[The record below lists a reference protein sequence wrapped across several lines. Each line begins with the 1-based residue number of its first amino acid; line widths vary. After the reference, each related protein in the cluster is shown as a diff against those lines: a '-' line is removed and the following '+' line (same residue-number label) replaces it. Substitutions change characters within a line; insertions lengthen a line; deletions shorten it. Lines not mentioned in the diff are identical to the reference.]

1 LSEPARL
8 SVIVPVHNAERYLPA
23 CLDSLVAQTRPVDEL
38 LCVDDGSTDGSAAI
52 IERYARKHPAV
63 RLMRGPQ
70 RGAAAARN
78 AGLER
83 ASGDWVAF
91 ADADDW
97 LEPQMYERLLALA
110 QAHDLDIAL
119 CNGRYHYEGR
129 EPDRPIYTD
138 APLRGPLPGRE
149 WLAHKIENRS
159 LLHMVWMHL
168 YRRSFIEQHR
178 LRFTEGLMHE
188 DVTWTTR
195 ALALA
200 GRVAYDDAPLYV
212 YRRQPR
218 HFTREALDQRLVRV
232 IETAMTDA
240 RVLEDIAGQCGDARL
255 ARAIRWQLV
264 DGGLSVFHKIRRLSS
279 RALQLS
285 ETGKVIRA
293 GYFGLL
299 WRNAVDARQKR
310 RILGRYLRAQAVRV
324 LTFR

>member
-1 LSEPARL
+1 MSGAARL
-8 SVIVPVHNAERYLPA
+8 TVIVPVHNAERYLPA
-23 CLDSLVAQTRPVDEL
+23 CLESLVAQTRPIDEML
-38 LCVDDGSTDGSAAI
+38 FIDDGSSDASAAI
-52 IERYARKHPAV
+52 VERYARAHSSIH
-63 RLMRGPQ
+63 LLRGAK

-83 ASGDWVAF
+83 ASGGWIAF

-97 LEPQMYERLLALA
+97 LEPQMYERLLVLA
-110 QAHDLDIAL
+110 QSNDLDMAL

-138 APLRGPLPGRE
+138 APLAGPMPGKE
-149 WLAHKIENRS
+149 WLAHKIENRT

-168 YRRSFIEQHR
+168 YRRSFIEAHR

-200 GRVAYDDAPLYV
+200 ARVAYDDAPLYV

-218 HFTREALDQRLVRV
+218 HFSREALDARLQRV
-232 IETAMTDA
+232 IETAMIDA
-240 RVLEDIAGQCGDARL
+240 RMLEQIAQECGDARL

-264 DGGLSVFHKIRRLSS
+264 DGGLSVFHKIRQLSS
-279 RALQLS
+279 PGLKRAQAA
-285 ETGKVIRA
+285 KIIDA

-299 WRNAVDARQKR
+299 WRNAADLRQRR
-310 RILGRYLRAQAVRV
+310 RIAGRYVRAQAMRA
-324 LTFR
+324 FD

>member
-1 LSEPARL
+1 MSEAARL

-23 CLDSLVAQTRPVDEL
+23 CLESLVAQTRPIDEI
-38 LCVDDGSTDGSAAI
+38 LCVDDGSTDASAAI
-52 IERYARKHPAV
+52 VERYARGHPAI
-63 RLMRGPQ
+63 RLLRGA
-70 RGAAAARN
+70 RGGAAAARN

-83 ASGDWVAF
+83 ARGDWIAF

-97 LEPQMYERLLALA
+97 LEPQMYQRLLALA
-110 QAHDLDIAL
+110 EANDLDMAL

-138 APLRGPLPGRE
+138 APLRGPLPGKE
-149 WLAHKIENRS
+149 WLAHKIENRT

-168 YRRSFIEQHR
+168 YRRGFIEAHR

-200 GRVAYDDAPLYV
+200 QRVAYDDAPLYV

-218 HFTREALDQRLVRV
+218 HFSREALDERLQRV
-232 IETAMTDA
+232 IDTAMTDA
-240 RVLEDIAGQCGDARL
+240 RMLEEIARQCGDARL

-264 DGGLSVFHKIRRLSS
+264 DGGLSVFHKIR
-279 RALQLS
+279 QLS
-285 ETGKVIRA
+285 TRQLQRRATRGTMEA
-293 GYFGLL
+293 GYFGVL
-299 WRNAVDARQKR
+299 WRNAADARQRR
-310 RILGRYLRAQAVRV
+310 RIIGRYLRALAVRG
-324 LTFR
+324 FS